1 MMTTAKLFE
10 KLNRLIESRAEADKK
25 HIKKLQE
32 VLKKLKKKRKLLKA
46 ELDETESGSQKRKI
60 KQDIE
65 VIDLQRRKG
74 VAVYKDLKRARAE
87 ARAAGEGSI
96 PE

>member
-1 MMTTAKLFE
+1 MTTAKLFE
-10 KLNRLIESRAEADKK
+10 RLNRLIESRTEADKK

-32 VLKKLKKKRKLLKA
+32 VLKKLKKKKKLLKT
-46 ELDETESGSQKRKI
+46 ELEITESESQRRKI

-65 VIDLQRRKG
+65 VIDLQRSKG
-74 VAVYKDLKRARAE
+74 VAVYKELKRARAE
-87 ARAAGEGSI
+87 ARAAEGGGI